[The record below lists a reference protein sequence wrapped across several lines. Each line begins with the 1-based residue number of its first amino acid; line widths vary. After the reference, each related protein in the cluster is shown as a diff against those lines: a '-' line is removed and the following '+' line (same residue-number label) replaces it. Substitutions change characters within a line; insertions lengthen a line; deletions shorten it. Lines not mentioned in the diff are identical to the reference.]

1 MGAELNKLNKLAQDA
16 AASVIAPAS
25 YAAEERLERGLA
37 RLGEFGLTA
46 VLGSAA
52 TKRGPAYFAGTHAER
67 LADLHAAFTAQTSA
81 VLAVRGGYG
90 SNYLLSG
97 LDLELISKH
106 PKPFFAYSD
115 ITGIQLHLLDRIGLP
130 AFHGPMVAADFGVD
144 NGVHA
149 ASLNAALNGERYSL
163 SAAEGLRSL
172 RDGVAEGILYGGCIS
187 IIIAMLGT
195 PYEPETEGKLL
206 FLEDVGAK
214 PYQIDRML
222 WQLRAAGKLKGV
234 KGILFGEMLDCVQP
248 GERERIGS
256 AQGGAL
262 DEVILRCLADFDGPI
277 AIGLRSGHVTRENV
291 TLTLGAQ
298 ARLNAASSAATLD
311 ILEGVVLRG

>member
-1 MGAELNKLNKLAQDA
+1 MGAELNKLNKLAHGA
-16 AASVIAPAS
+16 AVSVIAPAS
-25 YAAEERLERGLA
+25 YAAEERLERGLKQ
-37 RLGEFGLTA
+37 LGEFGLTG

-67 LADLHAAFTAQTSA
+67 LADLHAAFAAETSA
-81 VLAVRGGYG
+81 AFSVRGGYG

-97 LDLELISKH
+97 LELELISKH

-115 ITGIQLHLLDRIGLP
+115 LTGIQLHLLDRIGLP
-130 AFHGPMVAADFGVD
+130 AFHGPMVAADFGIE

-149 ASLNAALNGERYSL
+149 ASFKAALNGENYSL
-163 SAAEGLRSL
+163 SAGEGLRPL
-172 RDGVAEGILYGGCIS
+172 RDGVAEGVLYGGCLS
-187 IIIAMLGT
+187 IIVAMLGT
-195 PYEPETEGKLL
+195 PFEPETEGKLL

-214 PYQIDRML
+214 PYQLDRML
-222 WQLRAAGKLKGV
+222 WQLRAAGKLKDV
-234 KGILFGEMLDCVQP
+234 KGLIFGEMLDCVAP
-248 GERERIGS
+248 GDSERIGS

-298 ARLNAASSAATLD
+298 ARLTTAGGAATLE
-311 ILEGVVLRG
+311 ILEGVVSHG